1 MLPTPRG
8 PSRKIPLFNQSI
20 FKPFCLVLSDIHKT
34 AQRSLL
40 NITRDV
46 RGLLLGQRTA
56 HQWTCFNVMPGEGS
70 LVELPPMDVLGQD
83 SLREKPP

>member
-20 FKPFCLVLSDIHKT
+20 FRPFCLVLSDIHKT

-46 RGLLLGQRTA
+46 
-56 HQWTCFNVMPGEGS
+56 
-70 LVELPPMDVLGQD
+70 
-83 SLREKPP
+83 